1 MVAKGGPH
9 LTPTKD
15 DHFPGYRINVSPG
28 HMSGANWLPAFAT
41 VLYAWHCK
49 HHVAHITR
57 LREQKGW

>member
-28 HMSGANWLPAFAT
+28 HMSGANWSMVTGSPF
-41 VLYAWHCK
+41 
-49 HHVAHITR
+49 
-57 LREQKGW
+57 Q